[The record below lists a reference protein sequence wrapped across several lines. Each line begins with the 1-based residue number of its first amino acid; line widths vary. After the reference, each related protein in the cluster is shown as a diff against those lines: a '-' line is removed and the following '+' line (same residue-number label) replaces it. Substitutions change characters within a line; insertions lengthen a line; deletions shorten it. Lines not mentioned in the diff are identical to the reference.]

1 MLTSGCCSPHLP
13 AADALSHPPTS
24 SNCTKPLTHPSS
36 KTRST
41 QLPPAASRR
50 IPDKTHQLFGPLRL
64 LLVAYCTSRG
74 ATEAGALSYF
84 QELQREAF
92 KHADELLEKDKIE
105 VAATRIWTSA
115 QTLDCIPGR
124 GGIEF
129 CSLLNEVLRLDDA
142 VSAGACFC

>member
-1 MLTSGCCSPHLP
+1 MLQ
-13 AADALSHPPTS
+13 PPCTGGGRSLAS
-24 SNCTKPLTHPSS
+24 SNFK
-36 KTRST
+36 
-41 QLPPAASRR
+41 QLYEATEAPQFQDQVAAPCSSRR
-50 IPDKTHQLFGPLRL
+50 TPDATHQLFLPLRL

-74 ATEAGALSYF
+74 ATEAAALSYF
-84 QELQREAF
+84 QKLQREAF
-92 KHADELLEKDKIE
+92 KHADELLERDRIE

-142 VSAGACFC
+142 VSAGACFCRC